1 MSTGNA
7 RGALDACMRI
17 LMDLEK
23 LMAGADM
30 GLVDKAIH

>member
-1 MSTGNA
+1 MSPASSGNA
-7 RGALDACMRI
+7 SGERMRI
-17 LMDLEK
+17 LMDVER